1 MNLDTTNFGY
11 IHYWFDLLNITYS
24 RFQKN
29 QDFKRIKISK
39 NLSLTNFANFGTW
52 FVSSSC
58 NLLIAQNSNDQKK
71 FYVILGTKVCI

>member
-29 QDFKRIKISK
+29 QDEQNIAKS
-39 NLSLTNFANFGTW
+39 GTW

-58 NLLIAQNSNDQKK
+58 NLLIAQNYHDQK
-71 FYVILGTKVCI
+71 

>member
-29 QDFKRIKISK
+29 QDFKKIKISK
-39 NLSLTNFANFGTW
+39 NFILTNFAKSGTW

-58 NLLIAQNSNDQKK
+58 NILIAQNSNDQKN
-71 FYVILGTKVCI
+71 FLCDFR

>member
-29 QDFKRIKISK
+29 QDFKNIKINKIS
-39 NLSLTNFANFGTW
+39 LSLPGTW

-58 NLLIAQNSNDQKK
+58 NLLIAQNSDGQKK
-71 FYVILGTKVCI
+71 FLCDIR